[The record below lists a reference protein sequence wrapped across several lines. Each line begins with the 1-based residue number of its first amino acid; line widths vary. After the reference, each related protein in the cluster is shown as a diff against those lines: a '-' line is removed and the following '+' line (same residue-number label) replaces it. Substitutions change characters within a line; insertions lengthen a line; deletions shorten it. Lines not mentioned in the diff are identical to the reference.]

1 MTDPNGLLYMRARY
15 YNPYVC
21 RFISAD
27 PVGFSGGLNWYAY
40 ADGNPIGET
49 DPFGLGPWT
58 SLGGLG
64 RMVGGGL
71 EASVGYTF
79 AVASGTA
86 AVGTSP
92 TVVGAVGFGALAVGG
107 AAVGA
112 HGIDT
117 FQAGA
122 RQFWTGEHVDSLT
135 SQNLQAAGMSRTAA
149 NLTDAGI
156 GVVGSLGA
164 GLATAPIRV
173 STIAATDP
181 LAQGLNSGEILS
193 MWETG
198 SRAVN
203 AADWAALGGQV
214 APEAALY
221 RAMLMENGINM
232 SGEAYQLTTTALQQI
247 GVGTRLFLQ
256 GSGLT
261 PAAAQGAGYIGAG
274 LNAVS
279 GATDWLG
286 RPISNGGK

>member
-92 TVVGAVGFGALAVGG
+92 TP
-107 AAVGA
+107 
-112 HGIDT
+112 IN
-117 FQAGA
+117 
-122 RQFWTGEHVDSLT
+122 RE
-135 SQNLQAAGMSRTAA
+135 R
-149 NLTDAGI
+149 
-156 GVVGSLGA
+156 GSK
-164 GLATAPIRV
+164 V
-173 STIAATDP
+173 
-181 LAQGLNSGEILS
+181 
-193 MWETG
+193 
-198 SRAVN
+198 
-203 AADWAALGGQV
+203 
-214 APEAALY
+214 
-221 RAMLMENGINM
+221 
-232 SGEAYQLTTTALQQI
+232 
-247 GVGTRLFLQ
+247 
-256 GSGLT
+256 
-261 PAAAQGAGYIGAG
+261 
-274 LNAVS
+274 
-279 GATDWLG
+279 
-286 RPISNGGK
+286 